1 MICHRSQMGPLCS
14 TRPERQEHWEFFVV
28 CRQASE
34 NVPKTAQF
42 ILNRIGEKHTD
53 TATERTHTRSH
64 TMVEQKRHDCTQCA
78 TGLAVLFENPG
89 ALDLILL
96 PLQLFMP
103 ASTCLAALLSPC
115 ATAFSFSH
123 LPPHTQTV
131 TLRELYTLSE
141 KEGCAICSN
150 RLL

>member
-1 MICHRSQMGPLCS
+1 MGPLCS
-14 TRPERQEHWEFFVV
+14 SRPEQQEHGEFYDV
-28 CRQASE
+28 CRQATK

-42 ILNRIGEKHTD
+42 ILNRIVEKHTY
-53 TATERTHTRSH
+53 TATEHTHTQSH
-64 TMVEQKRHDCTQCA
+64 TMVEQKRHDCTQRA
-78 TGLAVLFENPG
+78 MRLAVLFENPG

-123 LPPHTQTV
+123 LPPNIHTHTQTV